1 MITIS
6 EQYYFNQKETKI
18 MKTLSKKQ
26 NLMRGALLPLLQHH
40 DSVESLRTKFSN
52 CGEFVT
58 VGTMKLTT
66 VKDCIRF
73 KQLWI
78 AANS

>member
-1 MITIS
+1 
-6 EQYYFNQKETKI
+6 

-26 NLMRGALLPLLQHH
+26 NLMRGALLPLLQHF
-40 DSVESLRTKFSN
+40 DSVESLRVKFSK
-52 CGEFVT
+52 CGESVT
-58 VGTMKLTT
+58 VGTMKLET

-73 KQLWI
+73 KKLWI